1 MKDDQRKMYEMYGL
15 QIQHEIEQREA
26 FLQDLIVTIEAVRTM
41 KEQNIL
47 FPVGRLVYGHAKV
60 TDPDTFIVPVGGGYM
75 VKKRKDELVEH
86 LNRIVDLEV
95 KHVQV
100 LSQNLNAVV
109 DKLRSMNS
117 DE

>member
-1 MKDDQRKMYEMYGL
+1 
-15 QIQHEIEQREA
+15 
-26 FLQDLIVTIEAVRTM
+26 
-41 KEQNIL
+41 
-47 FPVGRLVYGHAKV
+47 
-60 TDPDTFIVPVGGGYM
+60 M

>member
-47 FPVGRLVYGHAKV
+47 LGMHVV
-60 TDPDTFIVPVGGGYM
+60 TEF
-75 VKKRKDELVEH
+75 
-86 LNRIVDLEV
+86 
-95 KHVQV
+95 
-100 LSQNLNAVV
+100 
-109 DKLRSMNS
+109 
-117 DE
+117 